1 MLEKTPCQAKKP
13 GQRLGQTWRRLS
25 MAGVSVEDI
34 VFVRFPF
41 SALSQYKL
49 RPALVLKAG
58 KGNFVLC
65 RITSQ
70 AYADVQAIWLNKK
83 IL

>member
-1 MLEKTPCQAKKP
+1 
-13 GQRLGQTWRRLS
+13 

-34 VFVRFPF
+34 IFVRFPF

-58 KGNFVLC
+58 KGALILC
-65 RITSQ
+65 QITSQ
-70 AYADVQAIWLNKK
+70 AYADVQTIRLNKK

>member
-1 MLEKTPCQAKKP
+1 MLAKTPCQAKKLS
-13 GQRLGQTWRRLS
+13 QRLGQTRRRLS
-25 MAGVSVEDI
+25 MAGLSVEDI

-58 KGNFVLC
+58 KGK
-65 RITSQ
+65 TSF
-70 AYADVQAIWLNKK
+70 YAG
-83 IL
+83 